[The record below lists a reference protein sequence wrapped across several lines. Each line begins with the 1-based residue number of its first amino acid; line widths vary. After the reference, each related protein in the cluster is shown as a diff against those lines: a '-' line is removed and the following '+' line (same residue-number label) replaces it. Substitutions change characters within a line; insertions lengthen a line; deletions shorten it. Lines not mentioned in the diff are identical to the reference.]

1 MGWVGGCRQERF
13 RSEVKTWGPCQNRL
27 EYKWYYPCYKKPPN
41 KNWSTL
47 LNSWS
52 PSKSKC
58 QSIWRGYFYSSK
70 SMQTSQNETTSI
82 ENDFAIKKLQA
93 SGKNN
98 SPWPREDAK
107 RVVYQKLQIL
117 EKSQKYWKVRVQLG
131 LMGLDVETKTK
142 ATTLRKFV
150 SLRGHM
156 LPWGFKIIFT
166 HLHSKYYTY
175 K

>member
-1 MGWVGGCRQERF
+1 MGRVGGCRQERF

-93 SGKNN
+93 SGKKQFTMTQRRCQE
-98 SPWPREDAK
+98 SSLPKTADTRK
-107 RVVYQKLQIL
+107 ISKIL
-117 EKSQKYWKVRVQLG
+117 EGEGPIGPHGIRCRNQNK
-131 LMGLDVETKTK
+131 
-142 ATTLRKFV
+142 
-150 SLRGHM
+150 GHYSS
-156 LPWGFKIIFT
+156 KIC
-166 HLHSKYYTY
+166 LS
-175 K
+175 